1 MKVTLLPF
9 IRAFFSE
16 RLFMNHRFEDA
27 AAVMAAML
35 IFALPNMAQAVENSG
50 AGFVAGL
57 APYQRPEGAPV
68 IKEFTPDPAWRAR
81 ALTGVSAPVPA
92 SLRFLD
98 DQGAWYT
105 PFNHPGGPGY
115 YDLRQWHG
123 DAVRATANAA
133 R

>member
-1 MKVTLLPF
+1 MK
-9 IRAFFSE
+9 
-16 RLFMNHRFEDA
+16 HRFEHA
-27 AAVMAAML
+27 ATLMAVML
-35 IFALPNMAQAVENSG
+35 ILALPNIAQAVEKPG
-50 AGFVAGL
+50 VGFVAGL

-68 IKEFTPDPAWRAR
+68 IKDFTPDPAWRAR
-81 ALTGVSAPVPA
+81 ASTGVVAPAPA

-115 YDLRQWHG
+115 YDLRQWFS
-123 DAVRATANAA
+123 DAPQSTAKQG

>member
-9 IRAFFSE
+9 IRVFLRKTA
-16 RLFMNHRFEDA
+16 MNQRFEHA
-27 AAVMAAML
+27 AALLTAML
-35 IFALPNMAQAVENSG
+35 ILTLPNMAQAVESSG

-57 APYQRPEGAPV
+57 APYQRPAGAPA
-68 IKEFTPDPAWRAR
+68 ISSFTPDAAWRTR
-81 ALTGVSAPVPA
+81 ALTGISAPVPA

-105 PFNHPGGPGY
+105 PFIHPGAIGY

-123 DAVRATANAA
+123 GATHAAVKPGR
-133 R
+133 